1 MATKWVNVRKIEGG
15 EIGIIVEKWYDGAG
29 HILLFVCL
37 VNEVG
42 ISHEDNN
49 YWGLQNE
56 PKTLMIG
63 WQLAY
68 MSLGVTCSGTATK
81 GVNAKEG
88 GEVLVFSERLLQ
100 QVKM

>member
-1 MATKWVNVRKIEGG
+1 
-15 EIGIIVEKWYDGAG
+15 
-29 HILLFVCL
+29 
-37 VNEVG
+37 
-42 ISHEDNN
+42 
-49 YWGLQNE
+49 
-56 PKTLMIG
+56 MIG